1 VHKTIEILMSE
12 HRLIE
17 RVLGSLESAA
27 GGVEGGL
34 SIERPLLGDYTA
46 FFRGFA
52 DACHHGKEEDILFQR
67 MIERGFSRERGPLAV
82 MYAEHEAG
90 RERVRALAQVADGS
104 GPLGAGERA
113 RVVGTACGF
122 VALLRDHILKE
133 DRILYP
139 MALERLT
146 GPELDQMEGQFE
158 AFERQMRADG
168 RYDRLCQLADAL
180 LDAFPPGSC
189 SGMQRAPLRAEG

>member
-1 VHKTIEILMSE
+1 MHKTIEILMSE

-17 RVLGSLESAA
+17 RVLGSLESAVA
-27 GGVEGGL
+27 GGEGGL

-46 FFRGFA
+46 FFRCFA

-67 MIERGFSRERGPLAV
+67 MIERGFPRERGPLAV

-90 RERVRALAQVADGS
+90 RQRVRALAEVAEGS
-104 GPLGAGERA
+104 GPLDTGERA
-113 RVVGTACGF
+113 RVVETACGF
-122 VALLRDHILKE
+122 VSLLRDHIVKE

-146 GPELDQMEGQFE
+146 GPELDRMEGQFE

-168 RYDRLCQLADAL
+168 RYDRLRQLADAL
-180 LDAFPPGSC
+180 VEAFAPAPDPGALHLAP
-189 SGMQRAPLRAEG
+189 RAQ